1 MTWLRILAL
10 RIKGLF
16 GKNRRELE
24 LDAEFKLISKH
35 LPKKTFAAA

>member
-16 GKNRRELE
+16 GKNRRELNST
-24 LDAEFKLISKH
+24 LKLKLTSMR
-35 LPKKTFAAA
+35 LLKKTFGVA